1 MKNMRK
7 FVLVLL
13 AGLLA
18 VAPMSAC
25 KKTAYIDESSIV
37 AGTDDETGADVS
49 EETGNDT
56 QSGGTGS
63 GSTSTKSNS
72 SKGTKIDSGNKGGDS
87 GSGAQNT
94 AKIDDNIKI
103 KEGSTPVEN
112 GVNYGGKT
120 LVYLSAWDPNSDDVK
135 EFEKT
140 YNCKLDVRKVNF
152 NLYAQQAAALV
163 NSGTKIDIGYIFS
176 GHYPQVLISGLWQ
189 PLQDH
194 FTTADLV
201 NTNSSDK
208 KGIDLEKSKQFSWNK
223 NLYGVTYYYSTYTGV
238 LFYNKKLV
246 KDFGAKDPM
255 DYYNAGTWNYENL
268 LSFARS
274 VTDTN
279 SGIYFGATAM
289 YSGWLQSNNT
299 GYIKYVNGVPTENM
313 SDPAVYD
320 ALKLVRDMAV
330 GQNKVL
336 GDVGDD
342 AREAFLKGK
351 TVAYKDYMSDSSV
364 LRKRAASAE
373 AFGKNADNVG
383 RVLLPTGPNNTDNV
397 PTTAGVEAFGSS
409 IGSQHPEAAIL
420 WAKLVGKN
428 TKARYMSSWSVN
440 DAEWNMFMEEPLK
453 KSLPRPYGGFA
464 TSSTTMNGIIS
475 DIESKVY
482 LGSDITSV
490 LNRYR
495 TQVRNCINVSMK
507 QQG

>member
-1 MKNMRK
+1 MKNIKK
-7 FVLVLL
+7 FLLVMLSVLL
-13 AGLLA
+13 
-18 VAPMSAC
+18 VVTPMSAC
-25 KKTAYIDESSIV
+25 KKTAYIDEESIIEGVDEVTGSEIV
-37 AGTDDETGADVS
+37 AETDNTDNSETGGGKNNGGQGS
-49 EETGNDT
+49 KIETGNN
-56 QSGGTGS
+56 GTS
-63 GSTSTKSNS
+63 GS
-72 SKGTKIDSGNKGGDS
+72 S
-87 GSGAQNT
+87 GSQNT
-94 AKIDDNIKI
+94 GKIDDNIKI
-103 KEGSTPVEN
+103 KEGKTPVEN

-140 YNCKLDVRKVNF
+140 YNCKLDIRKVNF

-163 NSGTKIDIGYIFS
+163 NGGTKIDIGYIFS

-201 NTNSSDK
+201 NTNDSNK
-208 KGIDLEKSKQFSWNK
+208 TGIDLEKSKQFSWNK

-246 KDFGAKDPM
+246 NEFGAKDPM
-255 DYYNAGTWNYENL
+255 DYYKAGNWNYNTLRE
-268 LSFARS
+268 FATS
-274 VTDTN
+274 VTDAN
-279 SGIYFGATAM
+279 SNIWFGATAM

-299 GYIKYVNGVPTENM
+299 GYIKYVNGVPTENL
-313 SDPAVYD
+313 SDPAVFE

-342 AREAFLKGK
+342 ARDAFLKGK
-351 TVAYKDYMSDSSV
+351 TVAYKDFMSDSSV
-364 LRKRAASAE
+364 LRTKAASSE

-383 RVLLPTGPNNTDNV
+383 RVLLPTGPNNTDNI
-397 PTTAGVEAFGSS
+397 PTVAGVEAFGSS

-428 TKARYMSSWSVN
+428 TKARYIKGWNLSDS
-440 DAEWNMFMEEPLK
+440 EWNMFMEEPLK
-453 KSLPRPYGGFA
+453 KTLPRPYGGFA
-464 TSSTTMNGIIS
+464 TSSTSMNTIS
-475 DIESKVY
+475 SEIESKVY
-482 LGSDITSV
+482 LGTDITSI

>member
-1 MKNMRK
+1 
-7 FVLVLL
+7 
-13 AGLLA
+13 
-18 VAPMSAC
+18 
-25 KKTAYIDESSIV
+25 
-37 AGTDDETGADVS
+37 
-49 EETGNDT
+49 
-56 QSGGTGS
+56 
-63 GSTSTKSNS
+63 
-72 SKGTKIDSGNKGGDS
+72 
-87 GSGAQNT
+87 
-94 AKIDDNIKI
+94 
-103 KEGSTPVEN
+103 
-112 GVNYGGKT
+112 
-120 LVYLSAWDPNSDDVK
+120 
-135 EFEKT
+135 
-140 YNCKLDVRKVNF
+140 
-152 NLYAQQAAALV
+152 
-163 NSGTKIDIGYIFS
+163 
-176 GHYPQVLISGLWQ
+176 
-189 PLQDH
+189 
-194 FTTADLV
+194 
-201 NTNSSDK
+201 
-208 KGIDLEKSKQFSWNK
+208 
-223 NLYGVTYYYSTYTGV
+223 
-238 LFYNKKLV
+238 
-246 KDFGAKDPM
+246 M

-299 GYIKYVNGVPTENM
+299 GYIKYVNGAPTENM

-320 ALKLVRDMAV
+320 ALNLVRDMAV

-336 GDVGDD
+336 GDVGND

-351 TVAYKDYMSDSSV
+351 TVAYKDYMTDSSV
-364 LRKRAASAE
+364 LRKKAASAE

-383 RVLLPTGPNNTDNV
+383 RVLLPTGPNNTNNV
-397 PTTAGVEAFGSS
+397 PTTAGVQAFGSS

-482 LGSDITSV
+482 LGLDITSV